1 MSKSLFSVKETA
13 EQIGIG
19 RNRLY
24 SLIKE
29 RKIKTVKVG
38 PFFRINQD
46 SINEFMERLS
56 EAGSVDDLPTLD

>member
-1 MSKSLFSVKETA
+1 MSKLLFSVKETA

-29 RKIKTVKVG
+29 RKIKCVRMG
-38 PFFRINQD
+38 PHFKITQD
-46 SINEFMERLS
+46 SINEFMGRLS
-56 EAGSVDDLPTLD
+56 ESGSVDDLPTVN